1 MATAEYAMK
10 TGEGWRRYFRWNTDH
25 KVIGVQYMVTALFF
39 FLVGGTLAMLIRTE
53 LIRPGIDFLNGEL
66 YNQVITNHGSIM
78 VFFWVIPVWAGF
90 GNYFVPLM
98 IGARDMAFPRLN
110 ALSYWLFALAAL
122 ILAASVFVGPAES
135 GWTAYAPLSTVV
147 PDGQTLWALA
157 VAVLGTSSIM
167 GAINF
172 LTTIITM
179 RAEGMS
185 FWTMPLFVW
194 SMLATALLMLIAT
207 PMLTAGLILLVFDR
221 MLGTLFFTVQAG
233 GDPILWQNV
242 FWFYSHPAVYIM
254 VLPGMGIISEVLPPF
269 SRKPIF
275 GYKAI
280 ALSSMAIAVLGMTVW
295 AHHMF
300 ASGMAPSLRVP
311 FMITSMII
319 AVPTGIKIFSW
330 LATIWGGKLDLKTPM
345 LFTLGFISMFLIG
358 GITGVFQASI
368 PFDLHVHD
376 TYFIVGH
383 LHYVLFGGSV
393 FSILAGF
400 YYWFPKVTGR
410 RYNETLGQLQFYLT
424 FIGAN
429 LTYLPMFLLGLQGMP
444 RRVVDYRPE
453 LASLNLASSIGAYIL
468 GVSVLIF
475 VLNMAWSWLRGPK
488 AAANPWRALTL
499 EWQTTSPPPPENFEH
514 LPKVTRGPYDYGEAP
529 SPTERR
535 IAPEPAGD

>member
-1 MATAEYAMK
+1 MTAAEYTMK
-10 TGEGWRRYFRWNTDH
+10 KGGNWRRYFTWNTDH

-53 LIRPGIDFLNGEL
+53 LIRPGIDFLNGQL
-66 YNQVITNHGSIM
+66 YNQVVTNHGSIM

-110 ALSYWLFALAAL
+110 ALSYWLFLTAGL
-122 ILAASVFVGPAES
+122 ILASSALVGPAES
-135 GWTAYAPLSTVV
+135 GWTAYAPLAELV

-179 RAEGMS
+179 RAEGMT
-185 FWTMPLFVW
+185 FWSMPLFVW
-194 SMLATALLMLIAT
+194 SMFATALITLIAT

-221 MLGTLFFTVQAG
+221 TLGTLFFTVQAG

-410 RYNETLGQLQFYLT
+410 RYSESLGQLQFYLT

-429 LTYLPMFLLGLQGMP
+429 LTYLPMFLLGLRGMP

-453 LASLNLASSIGAYIL
+453 LASLNVASTIGAYVL
-468 GVSVLIF
+468 GASVLIF
-475 VLNMAWSWLRGPK
+475 VFNMAWSWLRAPK
-488 AAANPWRALTL
+488 AGDNPWRALTL

-514 LPKVTRGPYDYGEAP
+514 LPRVTRGPYDYGEP
-529 SPTERR
+529 PTPPERPVV
-535 IAPEPAGD
+535 AEAAGD

>member
-10 TGEGWRRYFRWNTDH
+10 SGGGWRRYFRWNTDH

-53 LIRPGIDFLNGEL
+53 LLRPGISLLNGEL

-110 ALSYWLFALAAL
+110 ALSYWLFPVAGL
-122 ILAASVFVGPAES
+122 ILATSALVGPAES

-179 RAEGMS
+179 RAEGMT
-185 FWTMPLFVW
+185 FWSMPLFVW
-194 SMLATALLMLIAT
+194 SMFATALIVLIAT

-300 ASGMAPSLRVP
+300 ASGMAPGLRVP

-410 RYNETLGQLQFYLT
+410 RYNESLGQLQFYLT

-453 LASLNLASSIGAYIL
+453 LASLNMVSSIGAYVL
-468 GVSVLIF
+468 GTSILIF
-475 VLNMAWSWLRGPK
+475 VLNMAWSWLRGPR
-488 AAANPWRALTL
+488 ASANPWRALTL
-499 EWQTTSPPPPENFEH
+499 EWQTTSPPPPGNFER
-514 LPKVTRGPYDYGEAP
+514 LPRVTRGPYDYGEPAVP
-529 SPTERR
+529 AERH
-535 IAPEPAGD
+535 IAAEPAGD